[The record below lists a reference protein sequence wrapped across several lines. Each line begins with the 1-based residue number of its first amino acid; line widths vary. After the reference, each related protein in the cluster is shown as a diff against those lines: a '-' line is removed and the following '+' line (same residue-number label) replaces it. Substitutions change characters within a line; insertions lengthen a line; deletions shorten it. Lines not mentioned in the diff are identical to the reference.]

1 MIRLKI
7 HGRNTLK
14 RIHKYREHCFLISS
28 PKYRKVKCPSSI
40 KSSEGVVQGFLY
52 LQRLKSYKKG
62 TVALNFCRMQTV
74 PSQNVYVIE
83 DSPIS
88 ECPPREEKWGISG
101 KIWCMSL
108 GSRCKYIK
116 SDDRKL
122 KKKMLEDSYWAS
134 GTFAVDK
141 SHIRDISHCP
151 RRQKR
156 EWPDNQPFHRNFAKE
171 CWLPPG

>member
-1 MIRLKI
+1 MWLFLLSHNFSYKTSRKVSRHIPEAFTKRCPNWSFNQQSLPLIFRLYMIRLKI

-88 ECPPREEKWGISG
+88 ECPPREEK
-101 KIWCMSL
+101 
-108 GSRCKYIK
+108 
-116 SDDRKL
+116 
-122 KKKMLEDSYWAS
+122 
-134 GTFAVDK
+134 
-141 SHIRDISHCP
+141 
-151 RRQKR
+151 
-156 EWPDNQPFHRNFAKE
+156 
-171 CWLPPG
+171 